1 MSYADPAQEAARVAR
16 LAYALGFMGRGIRML
31 EKRRLYRELTFTPP
45 ECRLSSEEIGKKVNE
60 LYEFDRLRQAAQVTW
75 WAPELVSQEPLSHSC
90 SCHPCLWPAERCH
103 ASSH

>member
-45 ECRLSSEEIGKKVNE
+45 ECHLSSEEIGKKVNE

-75 WAPELVSQEPLSHSC
+75 WGCFDYWLNMRNWV
-90 SCHPCLWPAERCH
+90 H
-103 ASSH
+103 ADSKVVHW

>member
-45 ECRLSSEEIGKKVNE
+45 ECRLSSEEIGKKVIQGE
-60 LYEFDRLRQAAQVTW
+60 VPYKETGEFDEEVW
-75 WAPELVSQEPLSHSC
+75 KN
-90 SCHPCLWPAERCH
+90 
-103 ASSH
+103 